1 MRHSSNNQE
10 IKMRVL
16 LVPMSAMAETGGPSG
31 RCRLLAK
38 GFKEAK
44 LEVATCRAEDVN
56 YSKIEDIPNYFL
68 DIPMPLGLPK
78 AIASRTFPVA
88 QKLGITSKKTVR
100 SFDEVLWLTG
110 NLNYNYLK
118 KSVESI
124 RKAINDFRPDIV
136 YSEFNISAMIA
147 SKKEDIPLFTTVS
160 YPTQHEYA
168 HKAELARGLNRL
180 MAELGLTEVES
191 ALKLFDWAD
200 KSFCP
205 SIKKLE
211 PIEKANVYYC
221 GSLKTV
227 SANESSHT
235 RNKILCYMGNGT
247 VSPQKMLSVIKK
259 AFLGS
264 DYQVYIASASL
275 NEFNEKN
282 IHVAKRWDFNSLLD
296 EAVLFIN
303 HGGQNSIADG
313 LIHKVPQ
320 IMVPGKVFERK
331 YNAGSVS
338 NNKAGVVVLDGDF
351 NSEHI
356 RGIAEGIIKSKEM
369 YDNAATLGLELIGA
383 GGIDVIIREM
393 HR

>member
-10 IKMRVL
+10 IKMRIL

-168 HKAELARGLNRL
+168 HKAEVAGGLNRL
-180 MAELGLTEVES
+180 IAELGLTEVES

-205 SIKKLE
+205 S
-211 PIEKANVYYC
+211 
-221 GSLKTV
+221 
-227 SANESSHT
+227 
-235 RNKILCYMGNGT
+235 
-247 VSPQKMLSVIKK
+247 
-259 AFLGS
+259 F
-264 DYQVYIASASL
+264 
-275 NEFNEKN
+275 
-282 IHVAKRWDFNSLLD
+282 
-296 EAVLFIN
+296 
-303 HGGQNSIADG
+303 
-313 LIHKVPQ
+313 
-320 IMVPGKVFERK
+320 
-331 YNAGSVS
+331 
-338 NNKAGVVVLDGDF
+338 
-351 NSEHI
+351 
-356 RGIAEGIIKSKEM
+356 
-369 YDNAATLGLELIGA
+369 
-383 GGIDVIIREM
+383 
-393 HR
+393 